1 MDSVVTEDRSGADD
15 RFDTA
20 RITAAVDA
28 LAEKHAGREDVFR
41 SALAQLLKAEM
52 IEARATAQAV
62 LLKDRHG
69 RRCAER
75 LCFMQD
81 EIIRILYSAA
91 TRHLYRSHVPSGAER
106 MAVVATGGYG
116 RGLMAP
122 ESDIDLLFI
131 LPYKQTA
138 WGEQVAEAILYCLW
152 DMGLKVGHATRS
164 VDECIRQARGDM
176 TIRTAILETRF
187 LTGDQPLY
195 DELVARFDKDVV
207 QGTASEFVTAKLAE
221 REERHRRAGQSRYLV
236 EPNVKDGKGGLR
248 DLHTLFWIAK
258 YVYRVRETDELVER
272 GVFDAQEYRTFR
284 RCADFLWSVRC
295 NLHFVS
301 GRAEERLSFDMQREI
316 AVRLGYT
323 SHPGMQDVERF
334 MKHYFLVAKDVGD
347 LTAILCAKLEDEQAK
362 PAPVLSRMVARLRPS
377 AQRRRVPDSDD
388 FIIDNN
394 RINLAAPDVFKHD
407 PVNLIRIFRLAQ
419 KNNLAFHPDAMRT
432 VTRSLKLINTQLRE
446 NPEANRLFMEI
457 LTSDNAEIVLRRMN
471 ETGVLG
477 HFIRAFG
484 KIVSMMQFNMYH
496 HYTVD
501 EHLIRCVGYLQ
512 EIERGG
518 NDEFVVASDLFR
530 KIQPEHRAVIY
541 ITTLLHDIAKG
552 RPEDHSIA
560 GAKVARRLC
569 PRLGFNAADTELVAW
584 LIEEHLTMSTVAQ
597 SRDLSDRKTIENFA
611 AVVQSVEQMKLL
623 TILTTADIRGVG
635 PGVWNGWKAQLLR
648 TLYYETEPVLTGGF
662 SEVNRAQRIAVAQ
675 REFRAAFTEWPEA
688 ELNAYIGRHYPAYWL
703 KVDLQR
709 KIRQARFIR
718 ASEQA
723 GHKLAINVGFD
734 EARGVTELTILAT
747 DHPWLLSIIAG
758 ACASA
763 GANIVDAQIYTTTD
777 GRALDTI
784 AISREYDRDEDEGR
798 RATRIGEMIEQ
809 VLEGK
814 LRLPEVV
821 ARKARQ
827 PRQGARFRG
836 RAGSHHQ
843 QPVVGPLHRDRG
855 LRPRPPRPAVSADD
869 RDLEAQP
876 QHCLRPCRDLRRT
889 RPRRVLRHRPARR
902 PDQRADPA
910 GRDQERAD
918 SSARQRRQRR
928 AAGGVDALACHGQAP
943 RAIAISTSIDT
954 TARSAGGSST
964 PRPISLIID
973 FSGILD
979 HPPARVMTTEHALA
993 AMGFAS
999 LYPSYDRRAR
1009 LRYGSSPA
1017 VGLATVGRATARCLR

>member
-1 MDSVVTEDRSGADD
+1 MDTIVNPARPTVDD

-20 RITAAVDA
+20 RITGEIDA
-28 LAEKHAGREDVFR
+28 LAVKHVGHEDTFR
-41 SALAQLLKAEM
+41 AALAQLMKAELLKA
-52 IEARATAQAV
+52 RDSTQA
-62 LLKDRHG
+62 LLLTDRHG

-75 LCFMQD
+75 LCFVQD
-81 EIIRILYSAA
+81 EIIRMLFSAA
-91 TRHLYRSHVPSGAER
+91 TRHLYPSPTPSSAER

-152 DMGLKVGHATRS
+152 DIGLKVGHATRS
-164 VDECIRQARGDM
+164 VDESIRQARGDM

-187 LTGDQPLY
+187 LTGDKALY
-195 DELVARFDKDVV
+195 QELVDRFDKEVV
-207 QGTASEFVTAKLAE
+207 EGTAAEFVTAKLAE

-258 YVYRVRETDELVER
+258 YVYRVRESSELVAC
-272 GVFDAQEYRTFR
+272 GVFDAQEFRTFR
-284 RCADFLWSVRC
+284 RCEDFLWSVRC
-295 NLHFVS
+295 NIHFVT
-301 GRAEERLSFDMQREI
+301 GRPEERLSFDLQREI

-334 MKHYFLVAKDVGD
+334 MKHYFLIAKEVGD
-347 LTAILCAKLEDEQAK
+347 LTAILCAKLEDQQAK
-362 PAPVLSRMVARLRPS
+362 PAPALSRMMARLRPS
-377 AQRRRVPDSDD
+377 TTRRRVPDSDD
-388 FIIDNN
+388 FVIDNN

-407 PVNLIRIFRLAQ
+407 PVNLLRLFRLAQ
-419 KNNLAFHPDAMRT
+419 KNNLAFHPDAMRS
-432 VTRSLKLINTQLRE
+432 VTRSLRLINAQLRD
-446 NPEANRLFMEI
+446 NPEANRLFLEI
-457 LTSDNAEIVLRRMN
+457 LTSDNAEPVLRRMN

-484 KIVSMMQFNMYH
+484 RIVSMMQFNMYH

-501 EHLIRCVGYLQ
+501 EHLLRCVGNLQ

-518 NDEFVVASDLFR
+518 NDEFIVASDLMR
-530 KIQPEHRAVIY
+530 KIRPEHRSVIY
-541 ITTLLHDIAKG
+541 VAVLLHDIAKG
-552 RPEDHSIA
+552 QPEDHSVA
-560 GAKVARRLC
+560 GARVARRLC
-569 PRLGFNAADTELVAW
+569 PRLGFNAADTELIAW
-584 LIEEHLTMSTVAQ
+584 LIDKHLVMSTVAQ

-662 SEVNRAQRIAVAQ
+662 SEVNRAERIRAAQ
-675 REFRAAFTEWPEA
+675 TEFRNAFTEWPEA
-688 ELNAYIGRHYPAYWL
+688 ELNAYVARHYPAYWL
-703 KVDLQR
+703 KVELAR
-709 KIRQARFIR
+709 KIRHARFLR

-734 EARGVTELTILAT
+734 EARGVTELTILAV

-777 GRALDTI
+777 GRALDTV
-784 AISREYDRDEDEGR
+784 AITREYDRDEDEGR
-798 RATRIGEMIEQ
+798 RATRIGEMIED

-821 ARKARQ
+821 AR
-827 PRQGARFRG
+827 
-836 RAGSHHQ
+836 
-843 QPVVGPLHRDRG
+843 
-855 LRPRPPRPAVSADD
+855 
-869 RDLEAQP
+869 
-876 QHCLRPCRDLRRT
+876 
-889 RPRRVLRHRPARR
+889 
-902 PDQRADPA
+902 
-910 GRDQERAD
+910 
-918 SSARQRRQRR
+918 R
-928 AAGGVDALACHGQAP
+928 AAGRGKLKPFVVEPEVIINNQWSDRYTVIEVTGLDRTGLLYQLTT
-943 RAIAISTSIDT
+943 AISKLNLNI
-954 TARSAGGSST
+954 ASAHVATFG
-964 PRPISLIID
+964 
-973 FSGILD
+973 
-979 HPPARVMTTEHALA
+979 E
-993 AMGFAS
+993 
-999 LYPSYDRRAR
+999 RAR
-1009 LRYGSSPA
+1009 DVFYVTDLLGAQITAPTRQAAIKRALIHLLANGDAEQKPA
-1017 VGLATVGRATARCLR
+1017 A

>member
-1 MDSVVTEDRSGADD
+1 MDSVATEHKAEVDD

-28 LAEKHAGREDVFR
+28 LAEKHQGREDAFR
-41 SALAQLLKAEM
+41 TAMAQLLKAEL
-52 IEARATAQAV
+52 IAARAAAQEI

-75 LCFMQD
+75 LCHVQD

-91 TRHLYRSHVPSGAER
+91 TRHLYRSPIPSGAER

-164 VDECIRQARGDM
+164 VDESIRQARGDM

-187 LTGDQPLY
+187 LTGDKPLY
-195 DELVARFDKDVV
+195 EELVERFDKEVV

-221 REERHRRAGQSRYLV
+221 REERHRRGGQSRYLV
-236 EPNVKDGKGGLR
+236 EPNVKDGKGALR

-258 YVYRVRETDELVER
+258 YVYRVRDTGELVER
-272 GVFDAQEYRTFR
+272 GVFDAQEYRSFR

-295 NLHFVS
+295 NLHFYS
-301 GRAEERLSFDMQREI
+301 GRAEERLSFDLQREI

-334 MKHYFLVAKDVGD
+334 MKHYFLVAKEVGN
-347 LTAILCAKLEDEQAK
+347 LTAILCAKLEDQQAK
-362 PAPVLSRMVARLRPS
+362 PAPVLSRMMARLRPT
-377 AQRRRVPDSDD
+377 AAKRRVPDSDD
-388 FIIDNN
+388 FIVDNN
-394 RINLAAPDVFKHD
+394 RINVAAPDVFKHD

-419 KNNLAFHPDAMRT
+419 KNNLAFHPDAMRD
-432 VTRSLKLINTQLRE
+432 VTRSLGLINAQMRE

-477 HFIRAFG
+477 QFIRAFG

-501 EHLIRCVGYLQ
+501 EHLIRCIGFLQ
-512 EIERGG
+512 DIERGG
-518 NDEFVVASDLFR
+518 IEEFTLASDLMR
-530 KIQPEHRAVIY
+530 KSRPEHRSVIY
-541 ITTLLHDIAKG
+541 IATLLHDVAKG

-569 PRLGFNAADTELVAW
+569 PRLGFSPADTELIAW

-648 TLYYETEPVLTGGF
+648 SLYYETEPVLTGGF
-662 SEVNRAQRIAVAQ
+662 SEVDRGKRLTAAYA
-675 REFRAAFTEWPEA
+675 EFRNAFAEWPA
-688 ELNAYIGRHYPAYWL
+688 EELDAYIGRHYPAYWL
-703 KVDLQR
+703 KVELAR
-709 KIRQARFIR
+709 KIRHARFVR
-718 ASEQA
+718 SSEQA

-734 EARGVTELTILAT
+734 EVRGVTELTIFAA

-784 AISREYDRDEDEGR
+784 SISREYDRDEDEGR
-798 RATRIGEMIEQ
+798 RATRIGEMIED

-821 ARKARQ
+821 ARRTVRSKARPFVIEPEVTINNQ
-827 PRQGARFRG
+827 W
-836 RAGSHHQ
+836 S
-843 QPVVGPLHRDRG
+843 DRYTVIEVSG
-855 LRPRPPRPAVSADD
+855 LDRPGLLYELTTAISKLNLNIASAHV
-869 RDLEAQP
+869 A
-876 QHCLRPCRDLRRT
+876 T
-889 RPRRVLRHRPARR
+889 F
-902 PDQRADPA
+902 
-910 GRDQERAD
+910 GERARD
-918 SSARQRRQRR
+918 VFYVTDLLGAQISAPTRQ
-928 AAGGVDALACHGQAP
+928 AAIKSALTHVM
-943 RAIAISTSIDT
+943 
-954 TARSAGGSST
+954 AG
-964 PRPISLIID
+964 D
-973 FSGILD
+973 KAVQ
-979 HPPARVMTTEHALA
+979 PAA
-993 AMGFAS
+993 
-999 LYPSYDRRAR
+999 
-1009 LRYGSSPA
+1009 
-1017 VGLATVGRATARCLR
+1017 

>member
-1 MDSVVTEDRSGADD
+1 MQARPAADD
-15 RFDTA
+15 HFDTP
-20 RITAAVDA
+20 RITGEIDA
-28 LAEKHAGREDVFR
+28 LAAKHHGQEDVFR
-41 SALAQLLKAEM
+41 AAVAKLLKAELRRAS
-52 IEARATAQAV
+52 EAAEAG

-75 LCFMQD
+75 LCFVQD
-81 EIIRILYSAA
+81 EIIRMLFSAA
-91 TRHLYRSHVPSGAER
+91 TRHLYHSPIPSGAER

-164 VDECIRQARGDM
+164 VDESIRQARGDM

-187 LTGDQPLY
+187 LTGDQALY
-195 DELVARFDKDVV
+195 DELVARFDSEVV
-207 QGTASEFVTAKLAE
+207 RGTAAEFVTAKLAE

-258 YVYRVRETDELVER
+258 YVYRVRDTGELVEH
-272 GVFDAQEYRTFR
+272 GVFDVQEYRAFR
-284 RCADFLWSVRC
+284 RCEDFLWSVRC
-295 NLHFVS
+295 NIHFIS
-301 GRAEERLSFDMQREI
+301 RRPEERLSFDLQRDI
-316 AVRLGYT
+316 AIRLGYT

-334 MKHYFLVAKDVGD
+334 MKHYFLIAKDVGD
-347 LTAILCAKLEDEQAK
+347 LTAILCAKLEDQQAK
-362 PAPVLSRMVARLRPS
+362 PAPALSRMMARLRPGTK
-377 AQRRRVPDSDD
+377 RRRVPGTDD
-388 FIIDNN
+388 FIVDNN
-394 RINLAAPDVFKHD
+394 RINLSAPDVFKHD
-407 PVNLIRIFRLAQ
+407 PVNLIRLFRLAQ

-432 VTRSLKLINTQLRE
+432 VTRSLKLINTELRE
-446 NPEANRLFMEI
+446 NPEANQLFMEI

-501 EHLIRCVGYLQ
+501 EHLLRCVGFLQ

-518 NDEFVVASDLFR
+518 NDEFIVASDLMR

-541 ITTLLHDIAKG
+541 ATVLLHDIAKG

-569 PRLGFNAADTELVAW
+569 PRLGFSAAHTELIAW

-648 TLYYETEPVLTGGF
+648 TLYYETEPALTGGF
-662 SEVNRAQRIAVAQ
+662 SEVNRARRIEAAQ
-675 REFRAAFTEWPEA
+675 AEFRAAFTEWPEQ
-688 ELNAYIGRHYPAYWL
+688 ELNAYVSRHYPAYWL
-703 KVDLQR
+703 KVELAR
-709 KIRQARFIR
+709 KIRHARFLR
-718 ASEQA
+718 ASEAA

-734 EARGVTELTILAT
+734 EARGVTELTILAI

-777 GRALDTI
+777 GRALDTV

-798 RATRIGEMIEQ
+798 RATRIGEMIEE

-821 ARKARQ
+821 AK
-827 PRQGARFRG
+827 
-836 RAGSHHQ
+836 
-843 QPVVGPLHRDRG
+843 
-855 LRPRPPRPAVSADD
+855 
-869 RDLEAQP
+869 
-876 QHCLRPCRDLRRT
+876 
-889 RPRRVLRHRPARR
+889 
-902 PDQRADPA
+902 
-910 GRDQERAD
+910 
-918 SSARQRRQRR
+918 R
-928 AAGGVDALACHGQAP
+928 AAGKGKLRPFVVEPEVTINNQWSDRYTVIEVSGLDRPGLLYQLTT
-943 RAIAISTSIDT
+943 AISKLNLNI
-954 TARSAGGSST
+954 ASAHVATFG
-964 PRPISLIID
+964 
-973 FSGILD
+973 
-979 HPPARVMTTEHALA
+979 E
-993 AMGFAS
+993 
-999 LYPSYDRRAR
+999 RAR
-1009 LRYGSSPA
+1009 DVFYVTDLLGAQINAPTRQAVIKRALIHLLANGDAAEKPA
-1017 VGLATVGRATARCLR
+1017 A

>member
-1 MDSVVTEDRSGADD
+1 MDSIVAPAGAANEAD
-15 RFDTA
+15 FDTQ
-20 RITAAVDA
+20 RITAAVNA
-28 LAEKHAGREDVFR
+28 LAEKHAGREDMFR
-41 SALAQLLKAEM
+41 SSIAQLLKGELVAPP
-52 IEARATAQAV
+52 AGAQAM
-62 LLKDRHG
+62 LLKDRHRRG
-69 RRCAER
+69 RAER
-75 LCFMQD
+75 VCLVQD

-164 VDECIRQARGDM
+164 VDESIRQARGDM

-187 LTGDQPLY
+187 LAGDSPLY
-195 DELVARFDKDVV
+195 DELVSRFDREVV
-207 QGTASEFVTAKLAE
+207 QGTAAEFVTAKLAE

-258 YVYRVRETDELVER
+258 YVYRVRETDELAER
-272 GVFDAQEYRTFR
+272 GVFDAQEYRIFR

-295 NLHFVS
+295 NLHFFA

-347 LTAILCAKLEDEQAK
+347 LTAILCAKLEDQQAK
-362 PAPVLSRMVARLRPS
+362 PAPVLSRMMARLRPGIN
-377 AQRRRVPDSDD
+377 RRRLPESDD
-388 FIIDNN
+388 FIVDNN
-394 RINLAAPDVFKHD
+394 RINLAAADVFKHD

-419 KNNLAFHPDAMRT
+419 KDNLAFHPDAMRN
-432 VTRSLKLINTQLRE
+432 VTRSLKLINPELRE
-446 NPEANRLFMEI
+446 NPDANRMFMEI
-457 LTSDNAEIVLRRMN
+457 LTSNDAETVLRRMN

-501 EHLIRCVGYLQ
+501 EHLIRCIGFLQ

-518 NDEFVVASDLFR
+518 HEELAVASDLMR
-530 KIQPEHRAVIY
+530 KIRPEHRPVIY
-541 ITTLLHDIAKG
+541 VAVLLHDIAKG

-569 PRLGFNAADTELVAW
+569 PRLGFSAADTELVAW

-597 SRDLSDRKTIENFA
+597 SRDLSDRRTIENFA
-611 AVVQSVEQMKLL
+611 TVVQSVEQMKLL

-635 PGVWNGWKAQLLR
+635 PGVWNGWKTQLLR
-648 TLYYETEPVLTGGF
+648 PLYYETEPVLTGGF
-662 SEVNRAQRIAVAQ
+662 SEVNRARRIALAQ
-675 REFRAAFTEWPEA
+675 AEFRAALTDWPEQ
-688 ELNAYIGRHYPAYWL
+688 ELNTYIARHYPAYWI
-703 KVDLQR
+703 KVDLPR
-709 KIRQARFIR
+709 KIRHARFLR

-734 EARGVTELTILAT
+734 EARGVTELTILAM

-784 AISREYDRDEDEGR
+784 AITMEYDRDDDEGR
-798 RATRIGEMIEQ
+798 RATRIG
-809 VLEGK
+809 G
-814 LRLPEVV
+814 
-821 ARKARQ
+821 
-827 PRQGARFRG
+827 
-836 RAGSHHQ
+836 
-843 QPVVGPLHRDRG
+843 
-855 LRPRPPRPAVSADD
+855 
-869 RDLEAQP
+869 
-876 QHCLRPCRDLRRT
+876 
-889 RPRRVLRHRPARR
+889 
-902 PDQRADPA
+902 
-910 GRDQERAD
+910 
-918 SSARQRRQRR
+918 
-928 AAGGVDALACHGQAP
+928 
-943 RAIAISTSIDT
+943 
-954 TARSAGGSST
+954 
-964 PRPISLIID
+964 
-973 FSGILD
+973 
-979 HPPARVMTTEHALA
+979 
-993 AMGFAS
+993 
-999 LYPSYDRRAR
+999 
-1009 LRYGSSPA
+1009 
-1017 VGLATVGRATARCLR
+1017 

>member
-1 MDSVVTEDRSGADD
+1 MDSVATEHKAEVDD

-28 LAEKHAGREDVFR
+28 LAEKHQGREDAFR
-41 SALAQLLKAEM
+41 TAMAQLLKAEL
-52 IEARATAQAV
+52 IAARAAAQEI

-75 LCFMQD
+75 LCHVQD

-91 TRHLYRSHVPSGAER
+91 TRHLYRSPIPSGAER

-164 VDECIRQARGDM
+164 VDESIRQARGDM

-187 LTGDQPLY
+187 LTGDKPLY
-195 DELVARFDKDVV
+195 EELVARFDKEVV

-221 REERHRRAGQSRYLV
+221 REERHRRGGQSRYLV
-236 EPNVKDGKGGLR
+236 EPNVKDGKGALR

-258 YVYRVRETDELVER
+258 YVYRVRDTGELVER
-272 GVFDAQEYRTFR
+272 GVFDAQEYRSFR

-295 NLHFVS
+295 NLHFYS
-301 GRAEERLSFDMQREI
+301 GRAEERLSFDLQREI

-334 MKHYFLVAKDVGD
+334 MKHYFLVAKEVGN
-347 LTAILCAKLEDEQAK
+347 LTAILCAKLEDQQAK
-362 PAPVLSRMVARLRPS
+362 PAPVLSRMMARLRPT
-377 AQRRRVPDSDD
+377 AAKRRVPDSDD
-388 FIIDNN
+388 FIVDNN
-394 RINLAAPDVFKHD
+394 RINVAAPDVFKHD

-419 KNNLAFHPDAMRT
+419 KNNLAFHPDAMRD
-432 VTRSLKLINTQLRE
+432 VTRSLGLINAQMRE

-477 HFIRAFG
+477 QFIRAFG

-501 EHLIRCVGYLQ
+501 EHLIRCIGFLQ
-512 EIERGG
+512 DIERGG
-518 NDEFVVASDLFR
+518 IEEFALASDLMR
-530 KIQPEHRAVIY
+530 KSRPEHRSVIY
-541 ITTLLHDIAKG
+541 IATLLHDVAKG

-569 PRLGFNAADTELVAW
+569 PRLGFSPADTELIAW

-648 TLYYETEPVLTGGF
+648 SLYYETEPVLTGGF
-662 SEVNRAQRIAVAQ
+662 SEVDRGKRLTAAYA
-675 REFRAAFTEWPEA
+675 EFRNAFAEWPA
-688 ELNAYIGRHYPAYWL
+688 EELDAYIGRHYPAYWL
-703 KVDLQR
+703 KVELPR
-709 KIRQARFIR
+709 KIRHARFVR
-718 ASEQA
+718 SSEQA

-734 EARGVTELTILAT
+734 EVRGVTELTIFAA

-784 AISREYDRDEDEGR
+784 SISREYDRDEDEGR
-798 RATRIGEMIEQ
+798 RATRIGEMIED

-821 ARKARQ
+821 ARRTVRSKARPFVIEPEVTINNQ
-827 PRQGARFRG
+827 W
-836 RAGSHHQ
+836 S
-843 QPVVGPLHRDRG
+843 DRYTVIEVSG
-855 LRPRPPRPAVSADD
+855 LDRPGLLYELTTAISKLNLNIASAHV
-869 RDLEAQP
+869 A
-876 QHCLRPCRDLRRT
+876 T
-889 RPRRVLRHRPARR
+889 F
-902 PDQRADPA
+902 
-910 GRDQERAD
+910 GERARD
-918 SSARQRRQRR
+918 VFYVTDLLGAQISAPTRQ
-928 AAGGVDALACHGQAP
+928 AAIKSAL
-943 RAIAISTSIDT
+943 T
-954 TARSAGGSST
+954 
-964 PRPISLIID
+964 
-973 FSGILD
+973 
-979 HPPARVMTTEHALA
+979 RVMAGDKAVQPA
-993 AMGFAS
+993 A
-999 LYPSYDRRAR
+999 
-1009 LRYGSSPA
+1009 
-1017 VGLATVGRATARCLR
+1017 